1 MTQKEYVNI
10 ERAMQELRARQDFA
24 LKERRMLAILP
35 FAPFLI
41 YIFVF
46 IALLNASD
54 DIISNVI
61 LWIIM
66 GLLLALPAYHL
77 IRYAVG
83 KKKSQA
89 RLQEI
94 QPIVVRSKLGSKH
107 EQELVKHEG
116 VHPIPLRRRQ
126 TVFSYIEDDPREYKR
141 GYWYDWFVLYF
152 PEGRFVAPFKT
163 FTWSKDYG
171 MTGKGLFLYAQPGD
185 EFYLLIGQSL
195 QGKPKREVLLACPT
209 KLFRWEE
216 SEISESGDS
225 QE

>member
-24 LKERRMLAILP
+24 AKERRLTAILVGIP
-35 FAPFLI
+35 
-41 YIFVF
+41 
-46 IALLNASD
+46 ALLYIPIFAL
-54 DIISNVI
+54 IISMSESVLGNVLVGII
-61 LWIIM
+61 LAAV
-66 GLLLALPAYHL
+66 LALP
-77 IRYAVG
+77 VG
-83 KKKSQA
+83 YFINWLLFRKKSQA

-94 QPIVVRSKLGSKH
+94 QPVVVRSKLGSKH

-116 VHPIPLRRRQ
+116 FHIAPYRKR
-126 TVFSYIEDDPREYKR
+126 TMFSYIEDDPREYKR

-152 PEGRFVAPFKT
+152 PEGRFVPPFKT
-163 FTWSKDYG
+163 FTWSKDYD

-195 QGKPKREVLLACPT
+195 QGKPKREVLLACPA

-216 SEISESGDS
+216 SEISESSDS